1 MTTKTTTKK
10 KRQPKK
16 GDSFFRRNQLALI
29 IAGSIIGMLLGAASA
44 LVFGR
49 TPQTVRLTFTGRET
63 TEAVGDTLRSRLG
76 SRQGARVYVIWRA
89 LGGSGGELRGSYLAE
104 KGMTAARF
112 GYRMARGHES
122 PVRLTFNNVRTLDE
136 LARRVTAN
144 LAVSPEAFLA
154 ATDSLLSAKGFKK
167 AEYPAAFL
175 CDTYEVYA
183 TTSAEK
189 LVRRLVKARDTFWNP
204 DRIAKARELGLDPV
218 GVTTIASIVAEETSK
233 ADERPKMAR
242 LYLNRLARGMKLQ
255 ADPTVKFAIGDF
267 SLRRIG
273 GSMLNIDSP
282 YNTYRVKGLPPGPI
296 RIVDPQLIDDVLNA
310 PAHNYIYM
318 CAREDFSGYH
328 NFSTDYATHQANAK
342 RYQAELDRRKIH

>member
-1 MTTKTTTKK
+1 M
-10 KRQPKK
+10 
-16 GDSFFRRNQLALI
+16 
-29 IAGSIIGMLLGAASA
+29 
-44 LVFGR
+44 
-49 TPQTVRLTFTGRET
+49 
-63 TEAVGDTLRSRLG
+63 
-76 SRQGARVYVIWRA
+76 
-89 LGGSGGELRGSYLAE
+89 
-104 KGMTAARF
+104 
-112 GYRMARGHES
+112 
-122 PVRLTFNNVRTLDE
+122 
-136 LARRVTAN
+136 
-144 LAVSPEAFLA
+144 
-154 ATDSLLSAKGFKK
+154 
-167 AEYPAAFL
+167 
-175 CDTYEVYA
+175 
-183 TTSAEK
+183 
-189 LVRRLVKARDTFWNP
+189 KARDTFWNP

-233 ADERPKMAR
+233 ADERPKVAR
-242 LYLNRLARGMKLQ
+242 LYLNRLSRGMKLQ

>member
-1 MTTKTTTKK
+1 
-10 KRQPKK
+10 
-16 GDSFFRRNQLALI
+16 
-29 IAGSIIGMLLGAASA
+29 
-44 LVFGR
+44 
-49 TPQTVRLTFTGRET
+49 
-63 TEAVGDTLRSRLG
+63 
-76 SRQGARVYVIWRA
+76 
-89 LGGSGGELRGSYLAE
+89 
-104 KGMTAARF
+104 MTAARF

-233 ADERPKMAR
+233 ADERPKVAR
-242 LYLNRLARGMKLQ
+242 LYLNRLSRGMKLQ